1 MSSAA
6 QIEGYILEAQQEKLH
21 HYAEYE
27 GFEIVGEYC
36 DTNKSGKSIKWRP
49 AFMEMLDDISS
60 EKDDISYL
68 LVLSF
73 QDLEEM

>member
-1 MSSAA
+1 
-6 QIEGYILEAQQEKLH
+6 
-21 HYAEYE
+21 
-27 GFEIVGEYC
+27 
-36 DTNKSGKSIKWRP
+36 
-49 AFMEMLDDISS
+49 MEMLDDISS

>member
-1 MSSAA
+1 VSSAA

-36 DTNKSGKSIKWRP
+36 DTNKSGKSIK
-49 AFMEMLDDISS
+49 
-60 EKDDISYL
+60 
-68 LVLSF
+68 
-73 QDLEEM
+73 